1 MKFEALL
8 SGNFASLGVAVTDW
22 GQMLTKLTDLADDA
36 DTQLSKRAEKAN
48 WAGENAA
55 VSRIFVAKTAKEFRD
70 AVKEATSIHSIL
82 RDARDDLI
90 KYREELK
97 TRIDTAQRERNL
109 TVKPAGDGWTASMN
123 IHPDRAG
130 KGTQLPEHAQGD
142 VDALSADIKRILKN
156 ATEVDNAAATA
167 LRTLVDSTPYGFA
180 DAKYTSLDQAE
191 DALKKADAALKL
203 AEKGDKLSNKE
214 LANLNKLFRNNG
226 DDPLFAE
233 RFATKLGPKGTLD
246 FYTDVANSQQ
256 FSRSPRDQ
264 GGLPKDLKERMKLL
278 GGLEDSLGTTLA
290 TATQSGSPAMEKWE
304 DGIIAAGG
312 KSVGHTGQG
321 VYGFQAMS
329 NLLRHGKFE
338 SEFLLQYGKELT
350 SFEKEHTQDKYSG
363 QRNPRT
369 LREDVLP
376 WERDSDPFQLHY
388 GAANDAGADPMTG
401 FMEALGHNPDASTEF
416 FKDDSNF
423 DYFTEERK
431 WPEDH
436 ADLDAKKVAGYTA
449 LGHALESGTMGVAYD
464 DPHPQLH
471 RDADTAAVAE
481 KVIELYGRE
490 ADGNDDKQT
499 LENGAQLMHHQDGI
513 GKSLGRIGAAYID
526 DLNWGLDGSDDD
538 RSLFAQDGT
547 GRSPRDRAHFDTEK
561 SLRFLGT
568 LGQDPDAYADI
579 GAAQQAYTTSV
590 LDAHPPTLEAD
601 GDVSSADAETAITTG
616 AEVQGAIDRGR
627 GDQIKAEGAA
637 RDEAYNAAVDRRVGN
652 EKAVYRAITG
662 GVLGMVPK
670 PDEGA
675 AKLLVPL
682 GFTATEHTINQN
694 MLNNLDGYAKSQHR
708 DLSAVYQGDVS
719 RLYDVGVE
727 ASWQPGR
734 STLEEI
740 NASGNYSD
748 EQYRELKKNLMA
760 AQKLG
765 YATGSH
771 AQEFAGNL
779 PVTD

>member
-36 DTQLSKRAEKAN
+36 DTQLSKRAEKAD

-109 TVKPAGDGWTASMN
+109 TVKPTGDGWTVSMN

-191 DALKKADAALKL
+191 DGLEKADAALKL

-278 GGLEDSLGTTLA
+278 GGLEDSLGITLA

-329 NLLRHGKFE
+329 NLLRHGRFE
-338 SEFLLQYGKELT
+338 SDFLLQYGKELT

-369 LREDVLP
+369 LRKDVLP

-388 GAANDAGADPMTG
+388 GAANDAGTDPMTG
-401 FMEALGHNPDASTEF
+401 FMEALGHNPDAST
-416 FKDDSNF
+416 
-423 DYFTEERK
+423 
-431 WPEDH
+431 
-436 ADLDAKKVAGYTA
+436 
-449 LGHALESGTMGVAYD
+449 
-464 DPHPQLH
+464 
-471 RDADTAAVAE
+471 
-481 KVIELYGRE
+481 
-490 ADGNDDKQT
+490 
-499 LENGAQLMHHQDGI
+499 
-513 GKSLGRIGAAYID
+513 
-526 DLNWGLDGSDDD
+526 DDD
-538 RSLFAQDGT
+538 QSLFAQDGT
-547 GRSPRDRAHFDTEK
+547 GRSPGDRAHFSWEDA
-561 SLRFLGT
+561 SGFLGT
-568 LGQDPDAYADI
+568 VGQDPDAYADI

-601 GDVSSADAETAITTG
+601 GDISSGDAETAIRTG
-616 AEVQGAIDRGR
+616 AEVQGNIDKGR

-662 GVLGMVPK
+662 GALGLIPK
-670 PDEGA
+670 PDEGV

-719 RLYDVGVE
+719 RLYDMGVE
-727 ASWQPGR
+727 ASWEPGR
-734 STLEEI
+734 SVLEEI
-740 NASGNYSD
+740 KADGNLSGK
-748 EQYRELKKNLMA
+748 QYRDLKNSFTI
-760 AQKLG
+760 AQNTG
-765 YATGSH
+765 YGKGIDS
-771 AQEFAGNL
+771 QGFGGNL